1 MKLHDLQPTPGSTKR
16 KTRVGRGIA
25 AGKGKTA
32 GRGTK
37 GQGARGRR
45 AKKAYFEGGQLPLVR
60 RLPFKRGFTNI
71 FRIDYQEVNLE
82 ALEERFEAGA
92 AVTPEAL
99 VEVGLIREADQPV
112 VILGRGELTKKLDVS
127 AHRFSKS
134 AAEKILGVGGSMQKL
149 DILLR
154 GAIATVKLPRKED
167 MPRVLEEAKERVAA
181 EKAAAAE
188 SKDSE

>member
-16 KTRVGRGIA
+16 KNRVGRGIA

-99 VEVGLIREADQPV
+99 VEVGLIREAGQPV

-134 AAEKILGVGGSMQKL
+134 AAEKILSVGGSMQTL
-149 DILLR
+149 DVLLR

-167 MPRVLEEAKERVAA
+167 MPKLLEEAKERVAA

-188 SKDSE
+188 SNESE